1 MGNIMK
7 TTVLTII
14 MVFGLLETL
23 VAQDIQLP
31 DKISISDKFFSPWGT
46 NLFYEYE
53 LKLNGNYYSIKATT
67 IKENGKNK
75 KENKKLGTID
85 KKLIENI
92 LLTIKQQPAKEI
104 QVSDFQNQFTL
115 DTINNFFKK
124 EADNYWLNNEHQKQ
138 FIIEELTNRDK
149 LKNNLKLYFKNYNH
163 SGYIDGSFTEVKI
176 IFHYADTVLSISS
189 KSILWVGL
197 PIEINGEKNFSP
209 KLAKLIGE
217 LIPKSKTERKEQFE
231 GKDLF
236 SAVIQETIKNHRKQI
251 DNLESKTYQVYIDS
265 LMNKFSVSNTRVI
278 NGTYSTN
285 WNGEKRLSCTLIDSL
300 MVSNVSISYSTTIEN
315 GKIKYPVSLI
325 ITHYKQLNS
334 LVMSSAFFREY
345 LADNEKRHLTIVYD
359 DNSCFTDK
367 TKEFALKDC
376 KFLET
381 VNSFDNAV
389 FISLENEFGN
399 ISRWGLLPNGQY
411 FTWWNNGSP
420 PTPTDY
426 KNYMKCE

>member
-1 MGNIMK
+1 
-7 TTVLTII
+7 
-14 MVFGLLETL
+14 MVFGLLETI

-92 LLTIKQQPAKEI
+92 LLKIKQHPAKEI

-124 EADNYWLNNEHQKQ
+124 EADNYWITNEHQKE
-138 FIIEELTNRDK
+138 FIIEELTIPDK
-149 LKNNLKLYFKNYNH
+149 LKNNLNLYFKNYDH

-176 IFHYADTVLSISS
+176 IFHYADTVISINS

-197 PIEINGEKNFSP
+197 PFEINGEKNYSP
-209 KLAKLIGE
+209 KLARLIGE

-231 GKDLF
+231 GKNLF
-236 SAVIQETIKNHRKQI
+236 SAVIRETISNHRKQI

-265 LMNKFSVSNTRVI
+265 LKNKFTVSNTRVI

-285 WNGEKRLSCTLIDSL
+285 WNGEKRLSCTLMDSS
-300 MVSNVSISYSTTIEN
+300 MVSNVSINYSTTIEN
-315 GKIKYPVSLI
+315 GKIKYPVLLI
-325 ITHYKQLNS
+325 MTDYKQLYS

-345 LADNEKRHLTIVYD
+345 LAENEKRHLTIVYD
-359 DNSCFTDK
+359 DYNCFTDK
-367 TKEFALKDC
+367 TKEFAVKGC
-376 KFLET
+376 KFLTT

-389 FISLENEFGN
+389 FISLENEFGS

-420 PTPTDY
+420 PTPTDD
-426 KNYMKCE
+426 KNYTKCE

>member
-1 MGNIMK
+1 
-7 TTVLTII
+7 
-14 MVFGLLETL
+14 
-23 VAQDIQLP
+23 
-31 DKISISDKFFSPWGT
+31 
-46 NLFYEYE
+46 
-53 LKLNGNYYSIKATT
+53 LNGNYYSIKART

-92 LLTIKQQPAKEI
+92 LLTIKQQPTKEI
-104 QVSDFQNQFTL
+104 EVSDFQNQFTL
-115 DTINNFFKK
+115 DNINKFFKK
-124 EADNYWLNNEHQKQ
+124 EADNYWITNEHQKE
-138 FIIEELTNRDK
+138 FIIEELTSPEK
-149 LKNNLKLYFKNYNH
+149 LKNNLNLYFKYDDH

-176 IFHYADTVLSISS
+176 IFHYVDTIISISS

-197 PIEINGEKNFSP
+197 PFEINGVKNFSP
-209 KLAKLIGE
+209 KLARLIGE

-236 SAVIQETIKNHRKQI
+236 SAVIRETINNHRKQI
-251 DNLESKTYQVYIDS
+251 DNLASKTYQVYIDS
-265 LMNKFSVSNTRVI
+265 LKNKFTVSNKRVI

-285 WNGEKRLSCTLIDSL
+285 WNGEKRLSCTLIDSS
-300 MVSNVSISYSTTIEN
+300 MVSNVSFNYSTTIEN

-325 ITHYKQLNS
+325 MTDYIQLYS
-334 LVMSSAFFREY
+334 LAMSTAFFREY
-345 LADNEKRHLTIVYD
+345 LANNEKRHLTIVYD

-376 KFLET
+376 KFLNT
-381 VNSFDNAV
+381 VSSFDNAV

-411 FTWWNNGSP
+411 FTWWNNGNP
-420 PTPTDY
+420 PTPTDD

>member
-1 MGNIMK
+1 MR

-14 MVFGLLETL
+14 MVFGLLETI

-46 NLFYEYE
+46 NLFYDYE
-53 LKLNGNYYSIKATT
+53 LKLNGNDYSIKART

-92 LLTIKQQPAKEI
+92 LLTIKQQPTEEI
-104 QVSDFQNQFTL
+104 EVSDFQNQFTL
-115 DTINNFFKK
+115 DNINNFFKK
-124 EADNYWLNNEHQKQ
+124 EADNYWINNEHQKE
-138 FIIEELTNRDK
+138 FIIEELTNPEK
-149 LKNNLKLYFKNYNH
+149 LKNNLNLYFKNYDH

-176 IFHYADTVLSISS
+176 IFHYADTIISISS

-197 PIEINGEKNFSP
+197 PFEINGEKNFSP
-209 KLAKLIGE
+209 KLARFIGE

-231 GKDLF
+231 GEDLF
-236 SAVIQETIKNHRKQI
+236 SAVIRETISNHRKQI

-265 LMNKFSVSNTRVI
+265 LKNKFTVSNTRVI

-285 WNGEKRLSCTLIDSL
+285 WNGEKRLSCTLIDSS
-300 MVSNVSISYSTTIEN
+300 MVSNVSFNYSTTIEN

-325 ITHYKQLNS
+325 IKDYRQLYS
-334 LVMSSAFFREY
+334 LVMSSTFFREY
-345 LADNEKRHLTIVYD
+345 LANNEKRHLTIIYD

-376 KFLET
+376 KFINT
-381 VNSFDNAV
+381 VSSFDNAV

-411 FTWWNNGSP
+411 FTWWNNGNP
-420 PTPTDY
+420 PTPTDD
-426 KNYMKCE
+426 KNYLKCE

>member
-7 TTVLTII
+7 TTLLTII
-14 MVFGLLETL
+14 MVFGLLETI

-31 DKISISDKFFSPWGT
+31 DKITISDKFFSPWGT

-53 LKLNGNYYSIKATT
+53 LKLNENYYSIKALT
-67 IKENGKNK
+67 IKENEKNK
-75 KENKKLGTID
+75 ANKKLGTID

-92 LLTIKQQPAKEI
+92 ILTTKQQPAKEI

-115 DTINNFFKK
+115 DNINNFFKK
-124 EADNYWLNNEHQKQ
+124 EADNYWITNEHQKE
-138 FIIEELTNRDK
+138 FIIEELTNPDK
-149 LKNNLKLYFKNYNH
+149 LKNNLNLYFKNYDH

-176 IFHYADTVLSISS
+176 IFHYADTVISISS

-197 PIEINGEKNFSP
+197 PFEINGEKNFSP
-209 KLAKLIGE
+209 NLAKLIGE

-236 SAVIQETIKNHRKQI
+236 SAVIRETINNHRNHI

-265 LMNKFSVSNTRVI
+265 LKNKFWVSNTRVI

-285 WNGEKRLSCTLIDSL
+285 WNGEKRLSCTLIDSS
-300 MVSNVSISYSTTIEN
+300 MVSNVSINYSTTIEK

-325 ITHYKQLNS
+325 ITDYRQLYS

-345 LADNEKRHLTIVYD
+345 IANNEKRYLTIIYD

-376 KFLET
+376 KSLNT
-381 VNSFDNAV
+381 VSSFDNAV
-389 FISLENEFGN
+389 FISLDDEFGN
-399 ISRWGLLPNGQY
+399 TSRWGLLPSGQY
-411 FTWWNNGSP
+411 FMWWSEGNP
-420 PTPTDY
+420 AKPTDD
-426 KNYMKCE
+426 KNYLECE